1 MLCEKKMKRLSFI
14 LTFLGLLSIT
24 SAAAAIAGCAIVL
37 NTGPSE
43 TEDEQ
48 MRAKMMAIFAS
59 GAVLWPLLWYMSIGR
74 VVLYG
79 NRGQPSIL
87 LLAGA
92 LWPQVMLGVDMR
104 AMQDRKLDAKTNNLV
119 SALQDDA
126 NALIGIAFAFAM
138 MMVATYANQQKQM
151 YSGMLMVLFALV
163 LCIAFV
169 VPQPISRKDSNGA
182 FLAAA
187 VQRVVFIYAVGFLI
201 TALCE
206 VISVSH
212 FIKEIA

>member
-1 MLCEKKMKRLSFI
+1 MKKFI
-14 LTFLGLLSIT
+14 ATFLGLFCGV
-24 SAAAAIAGCAIVL
+24 AAAGAIIACAVVL

-43 TEDEQ
+43 TQDEQ
-48 MRAKMMAIFAS
+48 MRAKMMTIFMGGS
-59 GAVLWPLLWYMSIGR
+59 VLWPFLWYLSIGN

-79 NRGQPSIL
+79 NDKSPSLL

-92 LWPQVMLGVDMR
+92 IWPQVMLAMDMR
-104 AMQDRKLDAKTNNLV
+104 AMRDRELDAKSNNLV
-119 SALQDDA
+119 ASLQDDA

-151 YSGMLMVLFALV
+151 YSGMLMVLFALI

-169 VPQPISRKDSNGA
+169 VPQPISRKNSNDA
-182 FLAAA
+182 FVAAGM
-187 VQRVVFIYAVGFLI
+187 QRVVFVYAVGFLI

-212 FIKEIA
+212 ILNVSEK